1 MSIVEERVD
10 LAPVVRELR
19 EGGDEAIIAQAHEVA
34 ARIAPRAA
42 RYDREGVYPAESI
55 EDIWSAGLA
64 ALTIPAEF
72 GGVDASVTTTAR
84 VVEILSVADSAT
96 ALVLVW
102 GFGQHR
108 FINAPGSKWPEH
120 WRRRIA
126 QDALEGP
133 ALINALR
140 VEPLLGTPARG
151 GVPATTAVRATTA
164 DGAPAWRV
172 NGHKIYCTGSY
183 GLRWL
188 PVWVATEPDDPEGL
202 RVGNILIP
210 ADAPGVEI
218 VETWDHLGMRASVGH
233 DMIFTDVVVP
243 IDNAIDL
250 RPFTG
255 TDPAMALREDPLGVL
270 ATANLL
276 SLAVYTGVAK
286 AARNWLVE
294 FLNDRVPSNLGKPL
308 SSLQRSQLAVGEL
321 EALLYENERLLF
333 GLAAE
338 VDRRLQ
344 GQAPPPETNQG
355 GSSSFVRSE
364 SSVIKHLVSRN
375 VIQATEIALSLTGNP
390 GLSVHNPLQRHYRDA
405 LCSRV
410 HTPQSDLILTGL
422 GKASLGVE

>member
-1 MSIVEERVD
+1 
-10 LAPVVRELR
+10 VR
-19 EGGDEAIIAQAHEVA
+19 
-34 ARIAPRAA
+34 
-42 RYDREGVYPAESI
+42 
-55 EDIWSAGLA
+55 
-64 ALTIPAEF
+64 
-72 GGVDASVTTTAR
+72 TTTR
-84 VVEILSVADSAT
+84 D
-96 ALVLVW
+96 
-102 GFGQHR
+102 
-108 FINAPGSKWPEH
+108 GS
-120 WRRRIA
+120 
-126 QDALEGP
+126 
-133 ALINALR
+133 
-140 VEPLLGTPARG
+140 
-151 GVPATTAVRATTA
+151 
-164 DGAPAWRV
+164 PAWRV

-202 RVGNILIP
+202 RVGTIVIP

-233 DMIFTDVVVP
+233 DMIFTDVIVP

-250 RPFTG
+250 QPFSG
-255 TDPAMALREDPLGVL
+255 PDPAMTLRDDPLGAL

-286 AARNWLVE
+286 AARNWLVH

-308 SSLQRSQLAVGEL
+308 SSLPRFQLEVGEL
-321 EALLYENERLLF
+321 EVLLYENEKLLF

-338 VDRRLQ
+338 IDRRRLAHKS
-344 GQAPPPETNQG
+344 GSTTNEEAPKSLVG
-355 GSSSFVRSE
+355 SE
-364 SSVIKHLVSRN
+364 SSVIKHVVSRN

-422 GKASLGVE
+422 GRASLGVG

>member
-1 MSIVEERVD
+1 MRQSLKIDDECGAARSGLPFGTRVMSVVEERVD
-10 LAPVVRELR
+10 LAPVVRTLR
-19 EGGDEAIIAQAHEVA
+19 EGGDETIIARAHEVA

-72 GGVDASVTTTAR
+72 GGVDASVSTTAR
-84 VVEILSVADSAT
+84 AVEILSVADSAT

-126 QDALEGP
+126 QDALEAP

-151 GVPATTAVRATTA
+151 GVPATTAARITA
-164 DGAPAWRV
+164 PDGSPAWRV

-202 RVGNILIP
+202 QVGTIVIP

-250 RPFTG
+250 QPFTG
-255 TDPAMALREDPLGVL
+255 TDPAMRTTRGPARRADDGEPVVAGRLHGRRKGGAQL
-270 ATANLL
+270 A
-276 SLAVYTGVAK
+276 
-286 AARNWLVE
+286 R
-294 FLNDRVPSNLGKPL
+294 RVP
-308 SSLQRSQLAVGEL
+308 QRPRPEQSRQAVVL
-321 EALLYENERLLF
+321 TAPVP
-333 GLAAE
+333 A
-338 VDRRLQ
+338 RR
-344 GQAPPPETNQG
+344 G
-355 GSSSFVRSE
+355 
-364 SSVIKHLVSRN
+364 
-375 VIQATEIALSLTGNP
+375 
-390 GLSVHNPLQRHYRDA
+390 
-405 LCSRV
+405 
-410 HTPQSDLILTGL
+410 
-422 GKASLGVE
+422 

>member
-10 LAPVVRELR
+10 LAPVVRALR
-19 EGGDEAIIAQAHEVA
+19 EGGDEVIIARAQEVA
-34 ARIAPRAA
+34 VRIASRAA

-72 GGVDASVTTTAR
+72 GGVDASVSTTAR
-84 VVEILSVADSAT
+84 AIEILSVADSAT

-108 FINAPGSKWPEH
+108 YINAPGSKWPEH

-151 GVPATTAVRATTA
+151 GVPATTAVRTTA
-164 DGAPAWRV
+164 PDGSPAWRV

-202 RVGNILIP
+202 RVGTIVVP
-210 ADAPGVEI
+210 ADTPGVEI

-243 IDNAIDL
+243 LENAIDL
-250 RPFTG
+250 QPFTG
-255 TDPAMALREDPLGVL
+255 TDPALALREDPLGVL
-270 ATANLL
+270 STANLL

-308 SSLQRSQLAVGEL
+308 SSLPRSQLAVGEI

-338 VDRRLQ
+338 VDRRIL
-344 GQAPPPETNQG
+344 GHA
-355 GSSSFVRSE
+355 GSSDSLQRSLVRSE
-364 SSVIKHLVSRN
+364 SSVIKHVVSRN
-375 VIQATEIALSLTGNP
+375 VTQVTEIALSLTGNH

-422 GKASLGVE
+422 GKAALGVG